1 MRVGW
6 MLIGS
11 CVLAMTVA
19 LGQPRG
25 GSAMAGPHGE
35 QGAGFFFFDAI
46 ALPLPGDSSHVR
58 VDVHYRIDREF
69 FIPVKNDE
77 NGVPEPFHRRGELLV
92 ELLDST
98 GTPGGRALERIEIG
112 DASSERRP
120 AGHEWRLGTLSIT
133 VSPGTYRIVLSVDDL
148 ESKRN
153 HTDNAH
159 FLTVAQGRTG
169 IEGVE
174 LFYGLPVRADSAL
187 PAFLH
192 LMNYGS
198 DILFGRPSTLVAVW
212 RTQAADDSV
221 LGAKIS
227 FAAVPPAEED
237 LDRLPG
243 AVTAHSRIFRN
254 VALTPA
260 ADGSGYALAPGGSA
274 SVTFIP
280 FPSDKLLL
288 RNYTATI
295 SLSTGGTRT
304 KEITRQSRTVWPDMP
319 FSLKDIDYALDAL
332 RYITT
337 EALLDSL
344 KSGNTENRRKNLEL
358 FWQGHSRNPGS
369 VFNDVETEY
378 YRRVDYAIRNF
389 GTLRAP
395 DGFRSDRG
403 KIYILYGPPT
413 RTDRSLDPAA
423 GYQEI
428 WVYEKLRKE
437 FRFVDVNKSGTYV
450 LVTKPQ

>member
-1 MRVGW
+1 MRGGW
-6 MLIGS
+6 MLIGWL
-11 CVLAMTVA
+11 VLAAAVA
-19 LGQPRG
+19 AGQGRG
-25 GSAMAGPHGE
+25 PGMAGPRGE
-35 QGAGFFFFDAI
+35 QGAGFIFFEAI
-46 ALPLPGDSSHVR
+46 PIPLTGDSSHVR

-69 FIPVKNDE
+69 FVPVKNDE
-77 NGVPEPFHRRGELLV
+77 TGVPEPFHRRGELLV

-98 GTPGGRALERIEIG
+98 GTPGGRALERIEMG
-112 DASSERRP
+112 DASAERNAP
-120 AGHEWRLGTLSIT
+120 GHQWRQGILSVT
-133 VSPGTYRIVLSVDDL
+133 VPPGTYKIAFSVDDL

-153 HTDNAH
+153 HTDNTRM
-159 FLTVAQGRTG
+159 LKIPGGRGG
-169 IEGVE
+169 IEGAD
-174 LFYGLPVRADSAL
+174 LFYALPVNPDSSL
-187 PAFLH
+187 PASLFPV
-192 LMNYGS
+192 NYGS

-212 RTQAADDSV
+212 RAGTAEDSV
-221 LGAKIS
+221 LSAKLI
-227 FAAVPPAEED
+227 FAQVPPAEED
-237 LDRLPG
+237 LDRLP
-243 AVTAHSRIFRN
+243 APVTAHPRIFRN

-260 ADGSGYALAPGGSA
+260 ADGRGYVLAQGGSA
-274 SVTFIP
+274 SVAFIP
-280 FPSDKLLL
+280 FPSEKLLL
-288 RNYTATI
+288 RTYTAAI

-304 KEITRQSRTVWPDMP
+304 KEITRRSRIVWPDMP

-337 EALLDSL
+337 EAQLDSL
-344 KSGNTENRRKNLEL
+344 RSGNSENRRKTLEL
-358 FWQGHSRNPGS
+358 FWQRHSRNPAA

-378 YRRVDYAIRNF
+378 YHRVDYAIRNF

-437 FRFVDVNKSGTYV
+437 FRFVDVNKSGTYI
-450 LVTKPQ
+450 LVAKPQ